1 MYMISNKQWAEVI
14 TLLEAYAAEPGD
26 GSTIAKNKRRR
37 ASLLARKLR
46 ARLRL
51 YRSPPTR

>member
-14 TLLEAYAAEPGD
+14 ALLEAHAAEPGD
-26 GSTIAKNKRRR
+26 GSTIAKDKRRR

-46 ARLRL
+46 SRAKVV
-51 YRSPPTR
+51 RSPPTR

>member
-1 MYMISNKQWAEVI
+1 M
-14 TLLEAYAAEPGD
+14 LEAYAAEPGD

-46 ARLRL
+46 SRAKVV
-51 YRSPPTR
+51 RSPPTR